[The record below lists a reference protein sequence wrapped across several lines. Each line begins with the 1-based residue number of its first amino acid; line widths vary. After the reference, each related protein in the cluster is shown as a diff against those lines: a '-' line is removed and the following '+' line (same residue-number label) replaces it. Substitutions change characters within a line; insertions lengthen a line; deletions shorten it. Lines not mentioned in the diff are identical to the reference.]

1 MCIEV
6 RKSIVMPPSVK
17 FSKEEIVEA
26 ALRVTRIGGIA
37 SLTARSLASELGA
50 STRPMFTYFDSMD
63 ALKHEVHEA
72 AKGLYRTYVERG
84 LEEPIPFLGVGQSY
98 IRFAKEEPELYKLL
112 FLQRPDGTS
121 GGAMEA
127 LALSQDLVRAS
138 LMRIYRMDAEQADC
152 YFRDLWL
159 VAFSFATLIV
169 TDDCPYTDEQMSA
182 IFTEFSLSIC
192 KAYKEIPGLHR
203 GDFDRD
209 AIFRSLTSGGGVDGS

>member
-1 MCIEV
+1 
-6 RKSIVMPPSVK
+6 MPPSVK
-17 FSKEEIVEA
+17 FTKQEIIDA
-26 ALRVTRIGGIA
+26 ALRVVRAGGVG

-72 AKGLYRTYVERG
+72 AKDLYRAYVERG
-84 LEEPIPFLGVGQSY
+84 LAEPIPFLGVGQGY
-98 IRFAKEEPELYKLL
+98 VRFAKEEPELYKLL
-112 FLQRPDGTS
+112 FLEKPSDAG

-169 TDDCPYTDEQMSA
+169 TDDSPYTDEQMSA
-182 IFTEFSLSIC
+182 IFTEFSLAIC
-192 KAYKEIPGLHR
+192 KAYKDIPGLPR

-209 AIFRSLTSGGGVDGS
+209 AIFSSLTGRKMRP

>member
-1 MCIEV
+1 
-6 RKSIVMPPSVK
+6 MPPSVK
-17 FSKEEIVEA
+17 FTKQEIIDA
-26 ALRVTRIGGIA
+26 ALRVTRAGGIG

-72 AKGLYRTYVERG
+72 AKDLYRAYVERG
-84 LEEPIPFLGVGQSY
+84 LAEPIPFLGVGQSY

-112 FLQRPDGTS
+112 FLEKPSSAG

-169 TDDCPYTDEQMSA
+169 TDDSPYTDAQMSA
-182 IFTEFSLSIC
+182 IFTEFSLAIC

-209 AIFRSLTSGGGVDGS
+209 AIFRQLTSGGGTDGN